1 MGWCFPGCEAEYAFK
16 VCLEVHT
23 HASLTVTRHSMNQ
36 MLLHCSGQTEGY
48 GGGDAWGGQTP
59 RTQLSG
65 SAMERNVARLFRDR
79 VKFTAAVEF
88 TQASILAG
96 LSDATSRFA
105 ACCWLCTQ

>member
-1 MGWCFPGCEAEYAFK
+1 MRNAL
-16 VCLEVHT
+16 V
-23 HASLTVTRHSMNQ
+23 M
-36 MLLHCSGQTEGY
+36 CSGQPEGY
-48 GGGDAWGGQTP
+48 GGADAWGGQTP

-96 LSDATSRFA
+96 LCSVVSHTSA
-105 ACCWLCTQ
+105 VQHLS

>member
-1 MGWCFPGCEAEYAFK
+1 MIKQP
-16 VCLEVHT
+16 V
-23 HASLTVTRHSMNQ
+23 SQ
-36 MLLHCSGQTEGY
+36 MLFQCSGQPEGY

-96 LSDATSRFA
+96 FFDATSHIA
-105 ACCWLCTQ
+105 TILPIAESLTCCRLPYAGLVVCQP